1 MADNYFVTAV
11 LVSHDGAEWLPE
23 VIASIFSQ
31 SRPVDR
37 IVAVDNGS
45 LDGSAKLI
53 TNAGITLI
61 KNDRESGFGDAI
73 ELALDSSKPIQ
84 SEKEELIWLLHDDC
98 APTRHALANL
108 IAGLKDEPLVAMVG
122 PKLRG
127 WRDRNKLL
135 EVGISIAVNGSR
147 WSGLE
152 FNELD
157 QGQHDQPKEVLAVST
172 AAALIRRKI
181 YDDLGGLDPNLA
193 IFRDDIDF
201 GWRLW
206 LAGYLVRT
214 APEAVAFHAEAAANE
229 RRSVDVE
236 EAFLHRPHLLDRR
249 NAAFVLLANV
259 SWWMIPWV
267 AIQLIGS
274 AAIRSIGYLLAKLPG
289 YALDEIAAVGLVIVK
304 PNDLR
309 RARKIRKPKRLLSPR
324 IIRELIP
331 PRGSQIRQA
340 WDRSVRAIARRYKLG
355 RKKVSVQEPM
365 SYADIGVLDESFDE
379 QIIQSVGIKSRLES
393 LRNRPFLFG
402 LAFVFLINLFASRN
416 RFGSLSGGAMP
427 IAQGGASDL
436 LNKFGQSWH
445 PVAMGSASPT
455 PTWVGLSGIASGLT
469 LGNVSLFFT
478 LLYFLAPAIAFI
490 AMYRAA
496 KRMGLSILLSSI
508 AGLIYSTSPS
518 IWNSVNQGRLG
529 TLVVA
534 LLIPAFLSFNPL
546 KVTPEV
552 SWRRTYGMVLLAGL
566 IGAFSPILLIF
577 WTIFWLIS
585 LIIDLYQ
592 RRTEILEKKP
602 LNFIMTAYLAVEK
615 RKAAYLLLPIALNFP
630 WSASLIVH
638 PTQILLEPGLPLSGG
653 ESIWL
658 ALFNPGGESGV
669 PVWII
674 SPAIFYLITLIFS
687 KKFTRDGVAASLL
700 LTFAILL
707 SPLNIVGHGSNGKFW
722 SGSILILIEVI
733 LIPRVLQIASDL
745 LPNLRTSK
753 LGLGHFVSGF
763 LALVTIIS
771 ISLTSIWAV
780 TVGAESVLKSS
791 KPIVIPA
798 FISSL
803 SDTPAK
809 PKTLVITKSESGTLY
824 FITRGSDLE
833 LGDPDVTV
841 GTPKEIATAVDEM
854 ITGSGINS
862 SKVIGTYGIRY
873 VYLRSPV
880 DPALVRTIDGLGGFT
895 RSSATNA
902 GIVWKVT
909 NSLPRLSLRNSDGSF
924 VELNST
930 DIGAEAQLETT
941 GTITLAEKY
950 DGNWRLLLNG
960 KPVKLEKSD
969 IGEPIFNVT
978 STGKIYLEHD
988 GTKRRALLSIQAI
1001 IFLTV
1006 LVLALPAGR
1015 RRREMVEL

>member
-45 LDGSAKLI
+45 QDGSAKLI
-53 TNAGITLI
+53 SNAGITLI

-73 ELALDSSKPIQ
+73 ELALDSSKPIK
-84 SEKEELIWLLHDDC
+84 SDKEELIWLLHDDC
-98 APTRHALANL
+98 APTKSALANL

-135 EVGISIAVNGSR
+135 EVGITIAVNGSR
-147 WSGLE
+147 WTGLE
-152 FNELD
+152 VSELD
-157 QGQHDQPKEVLAVST
+157 QGQYDQPKEVLSVST

-214 APEAVAFHAEAAANE
+214 APEAVAFHVEASANE

-259 SWWMIPWV
+259 SWWLLPWV
-267 AIQLIGS
+267 ALQLVGS
-274 AAIRSIGYLLAKLPG
+274 AAIRSIGYSIAKLPG
-289 YALDEIAAVGLVIVK
+289 YALDEIAAVGLVIIK

-331 PRGSQIRQA
+331 PRGSQIRLA
-340 WDRSVRAIARRYKLG
+340 WERSIRAVSRKLNLNRKQIAAP
-355 RKKVSVQEPM
+355 EPM
-365 SYADIGVLDESFDE
+365 SYADIGVLDENFDE
-379 QIIQSVGIKSRLES
+379 QALPNVGFRSRLQK

-402 LAFVFLINLFASRN
+402 LALASLITVFASRN
-416 RFGSLSGGAMP
+416 RFGALSGGALP
-427 IAQGGASDL
+427 IATGGARDL
-436 LNKFGQSWH
+436 INKFGQSWH

-455 PTWVGLSGIASGLT
+455 PNWLGISGIASSLT

-478 LLYFLAPAIAFI
+478 LLYFLAPIIAFI
-490 AMYRAA
+490 AMYRAS
-496 KRMGLSILLSSI
+496 KRLGLTVFTASI
-508 AGLIYSTSPS
+508 AGFIYTMSPAV
-518 IWNSVNQGRLG
+518 WNSINQGRLG
-529 TLVVA
+529 TLVTA
-534 LLIPAFLSFNPL
+534 LLIPTFLSLNPF
-546 KVTPEV
+546 KVTPEI
-552 SWRRTYGMVLLAGL
+552 SWRRTYGIVLLTGF
-566 IGAFSPILLIF
+566 IGAFSPLLLII
-577 WTIFWLIS
+577 WTIFWLVS
-585 LIIDLYQ
+585 LALDLYQ
-592 RRTEILEKKP
+592 RRTEISQKKP
-602 LNFIMTAYLAVEK
+602 LTFLATAYLAVEK
-615 RKAAYLLLPIALNFP
+615 RKSAYLFTPIALNFP
-630 WSASLIVH
+630 WSASLIFH
-638 PTQILLEPGLPLSGG
+638 PTQILLDPGLPLSGG
-653 ESIWL
+653 DGIWL

-669 PVWII
+669 PLWIL
-674 SPAIFYLITLIFS
+674 SPIIFYLLTVLFS
-687 KKFTRDGVAASLL
+687 KKYAIDGVISVLL
-700 LTFAILL
+700 LSLVIIFSIF
-707 SPLNIVGHGSNGKFW
+707 NVVGHGSDGRFW
-722 SGSILILIEVI
+722 AGSVLIVI
-733 LIPRVLQIASDL
+733 QAIIIPRVIQIASDL

-753 LGLGHFVSGF
+753 LGLGHFISGMIALITF
-763 LALVTIIS
+763 LS
-771 ISLTSIWAV
+771 ISLTSIWAMSF
-780 TVGAESVLKSS
+780 GANSILKSAS
-791 KPIVIPA
+791 PNVIPA

-809 PKTLVITKSESGTLY
+809 PKTLVIEKTESGTLY

-833 LGDPDVTV
+833 IGDPDVTV
-841 GTPKEIATAVDEM
+841 GTPKEISDAVDAM
-854 ITGSGINS
+854 ITGSGITS

-873 VYLRSPV
+873 IFLRNPA

-895 RSSATNA
+895 RSSATSS

-909 NSLPRLSLRNSDGSF
+909 DSLPRLSLRTVSGQII
-924 VELNST
+924 ELDST
-930 DIGAEAQLETT
+930 DIGAQTQLNEI
-941 GTITLAEKY
+941 GTVTLAEKY
-950 DGNWRLLLNG
+950 DRNWRLLLDG
-960 KPVKLEKSD
+960 KSIKLEKSE
-969 IGEPIFNVT
+969 IGEPIFNVP
-978 STGKIYLEHD
+978 SIGKIYLEHD
-988 GTKRRALLSIQAI
+988 GTRRKALLSIQGI

-1015 RRREMVEL
+1015 RRREMVDL